1 MINVM
6 LRSLLLPLLAVVIHA
21 TGSVAF
27 VIATPTPKNAVQF
40 QILPKNSSRLNNARN
55 GAENEGMKFHVAPMQ
70 CYTNRH
76 LRYLLRQLSRKAV
89 LWTEMEKVD
98 TTAEDDDETHA
109 WLERAVRHHPI
120 EHPLVLQ
127 LGGNDP
133 ESLSRATEYASLVHR
148 RTGAGGAFC
157 GINLNC
163 GCPSVESGGADYGA
177 TLMRDGRSTRHLLEA
192 MKMKASSSSN
202 AAGLHLPVSVKC
214 RIGIVENYGAR
225 SDETTQE
232 FPEASYEPLAE
243 WVHEITKTGAV
254 DGGLVVHARTAVLS
268 GLSPV
273 KNRHVPPLRYDLVE
287 RLADD
292 FPGLDIVLNG
302 GVAGVRHARTLAQ
315 GLAGNLDSESMKGK
329 FDGIMLGRSVLERP
343 LDLFLIDS
351 DPLFRFHSGRNS
363 NNNDN
368 DGGGLSLGLRA
379 TSVESAIANYCD
391 YAANAVARKEAA
403 LCDVAMPLVLVSEQ
417 LQESLDYFDEN
428 RHDNEADS
436 RRTFT
441 LTPPLLSEEQLR
453 KAFVATWEGLEH
465 IADARGT
472 KLKQTKYDSAF
483 VRAAEQHGEHLPIKK
498 LSKLLKQTMGKKVAN
513 KVKRNRSENTI

>member
-1 MINVM
+1 MI
-6 LRSLLLPLLAVVIHA
+6 RSLLLPLLAVVIHA

-27 VIATPTPKNAVQF
+27 VIATPTPQNAVQCSF
-40 QILPKNSSRLNNARN
+40 QILPKHNSRLNSARN

-89 LWTEMEKVD
+89 LWTEMEKVETYR
-98 TTAEDDDETHA
+98 TTAGTDDDETHA

-133 ESLSRATEYASLVHR
+133 ESLSRATEYASSVR
-148 RTGAGGAFC
+148 RTGGGGAFC

-192 MKMKASSSSN
+192 MKMKA
-202 AAGLHLPVSVKC
+202 GLHLPVSVKC
-214 RIGIVENYGAR
+214 RIGIVENYGAH

-292 FPGLDIVLNG
+292 FPGLDICLNG
-302 GVAGVRHARTLAQ
+302 GVAGVQHARTLAQ
-315 GLAGNLDSESMKGK
+315 GLAGNLDSEPMKGK

-363 NNNDN
+363 NEHSDN

-403 LCDVAMPLVLVSEQ
+403 VCDVAMPLVLVSEQ

-428 RHDNEADS
+428 RHDHDYEADIT
-436 RRTFT
+436 R
-441 LTPPLLSEEQLR
+441 TPPLLSEEQLR

-472 KLKQTKYDSAF
+472 KLKQTKNNSAL
-483 VRAAEQHGEHLPIKK
+483 VRGAEQNGEHLPIKK
-498 LSKLLKQTMGKKVAN
+498 LTKLLKQTMGKKVAN
-513 KVKRNRSENTI
+513 KVKRNRSENTISS